1 MWGEGFY
8 QNSKSYILKR
18 QAWLSRGFGRIFFEP
33 SRRVTNL
40 RQLLLLYRDDPMSQ
54 AAIKKRSKDLFEAGF
69 KVMGAD
75 KELTED
81 INRFIKDKFIRM
93 PWKFSRAARDALI
106 YGNGYLEMDFANDEN
121 VDRPELEP
129 LGNDIV
135 ALHSI
140 NPEQMIIIEEDRPDE
155 EDYGRISGYFSMP
168 PLTGPL
174 HAQSFLT
181 VTETHKSLLG
191 LGKRLHPDRI
201 IHIKFDTVGDSN
213 LGLSV
218 LEPAFN
224 IMKSKIDTDEAL
236 GVITTKFSKPI
247 IEIIVK
253 KGTKPAEMQRAERM
267 AFDINKTSNKV
278 SHIVHDE
285 NLEFKIPGM
294 AGKSLRIKEYY
305 DIMLDQLAIQFGVPK
320 TLLIGSEAGSIS
332 GCFDGD
338 SEVLTEDGWMK
349 FDDVNGERV
358 ATLDKD
364 MKTLIY
370 EHPVNKIKGHYKGDM
385 VSYNSDTFDF
395 NVTPNH
401 TMLYTGRTDGKYKG
415 VWSEKRADELIGHE
429 AIPRT
434 CVNRSPEIRFFEI
447 PAVKMFKGKGGR
459 SRLSELKSYVTKSI
473 NVNMDAWL
481 EFMGYYLSEGCVVND
496 KGKPQYK
503 IIITQNPEGQEPI
516 RRCLDK
522 LPWHH
527 RTDGIHITIQDKQLW
542 TYLKQFGKSPDK
554 FVPRELMHTSAR
566 QLNILLDA
574 LMFGDG
580 HVSPN
585 GSRAYYTISKQLS
598 DDVQEIIFKTGN
610 IGNISIRNQIGN
622 PVIINGKQTG
632 TAKHLLYRVG
642 ELKHNKHSIINKNN
656 IKLEKHT
663 GNVFCLEMPTSHSL
677 YVRKNGKPSFFGNSS
692 LNLISYFQSIESD
705 QNTIMKPLIMKLL
718 NQWHIATRGEE
729 LPSDIDIEFGRL
741 YADEISA
748 VKADMLDT
756 QSVVAAEKAGLI
768 TTEGA
773 RKKLADVLGIE
784 FSEDEEDYSEP
795 APGFDGKERGKDNPF
810 KSPQGEQ
817 PGIKFPSEE
826 EMDDA
831 VSDIEELKYKLSELT
846 ERVDN

>member
-18 QAWLSRGFGRIFFEP
+18 HAWLSRGFGRIFFEP

-81 INRFIKDKFIRM
+81 INRFIKDKFIQM

-106 YGNGYLEMDFANDEN
+106 YGNGYLEMGFANDEN
-121 VDRPELEP
+121 VENPELEP
-129 LGNDIV
+129 LGNDII
-135 ALHSI
+135 ALHNI

-332 GCFDGD
+332 G
-338 SEVLTEDGWMK
+338 
-349 FDDVNGERV
+349 
-358 ATLDKD
+358 
-364 MKTLIY
+364 
-370 EHPVNKIKGHYKGDM
+370 
-385 VSYNSDTFDF
+385 
-395 NVTPNH
+395 
-401 TMLYTGRTDGKYKG
+401 
-415 VWSEKRADELIGHE
+415 
-429 AIPRT
+429 
-434 CVNRSPEIRFFEI
+434 
-447 PAVKMFKGKGGR
+447 
-459 SRLSELKSYVTKSI
+459 
-473 NVNMDAWL
+473 
-481 EFMGYYLSEGCVVND
+481 
-496 KGKPQYK
+496 
-503 IIITQNPEGQEPI
+503 
-516 RRCLDK
+516 
-522 LPWHH
+522 
-527 RTDGIHITIQDKQLW
+527 
-542 TYLKQFGKSPDK
+542 
-554 FVPRELMHTSAR
+554 
-566 QLNILLDA
+566 
-574 LMFGDG
+574 
-580 HVSPN
+580 
-585 GSRAYYTISKQLS
+585 
-598 DDVQEIIFKTGN
+598 
-610 IGNISIRNQIGN
+610 
-622 PVIINGKQTG
+622 
-632 TAKHLLYRVG
+632 
-642 ELKHNKHSIINKNN
+642 
-656 IKLEKHT
+656 
-663 GNVFCLEMPTSHSL
+663 
-677 YVRKNGKPSFFGNSS
+677 SS

-729 LPSDIDIEFGRL
+729 LPIDIDIEFGRL

-810 KSPQGEQ
+810 KSPHDGQ
-817 PGIKFPSEE
+817 PGVKFPSEE

-831 VSDIEELKYKLSELT
+831 ISDIEELKYRLLELT
-846 ERVDN
+846 EKGSK